1 MPSLRTDDLTTIA
14 QVFRR
19 PKQDHRRRWDL
30 HEGATLRGMTVSA
43 PPETTIRPILPED
56 APALVEI
63 LAHPTVARWW
73 GTFDEERVEKELIVG
88 EPDLRVYAIEV
99 DGHIVG
105 AIQSYEEPEP
115 EFRHAG
121 IDLFLADE
129 MQGHGVGPT
138 AIRLVARRL
147 IEEDGHHRITIDPAA
162 ANEHAISAYEKVGFR
177 RVGTLRRY
185 QRMSDG
191 TWIDGLLMEL
201 LADELID

>member
-1 MPSLRTDDLTTIA
+1 
-14 QVFRR
+14 
-19 PKQDHRRRWDL
+19 
-30 HEGATLRGMTVSA
+30 MTVSA

-56 APALVEI
+56 APALADI
-63 LAHPTVARWW
+63 LAQPGVARWW
-73 GTFDEERVEKELIVG
+73 GAFDQERVEKELIVG

-99 DGHIVG
+99 DGRLVG
-105 AIQSYEEPEP
+105 AIQSYEEAEP

-138 AIRLVARRL
+138 AIRLLARRL
-147 IEEDGHHRITIDPAA
+147 IDEDGHHRIVIDPAA
-162 ANEHAISAYEKVGFR
+162 DNERAISAYEKVGFR
-177 RVGTLRRY
+177 QVGRMRRY
-185 QRMSDG
+185 QRMPDG

>member
-1 MPSLRTDDLTTIA
+1 
-14 QVFRR
+14 
-19 PKQDHRRRWDL
+19 
-30 HEGATLRGMTVSA
+30 MTVSA

-56 APALVEI
+56 APALADI
-63 LAHPTVARWW
+63 LSQPGVARWW
-73 GTFDEERVEKELIVG
+73 GAFDQERVEKELIVG

-99 DGHIVG
+99 DGRLVG
-105 AIQSYEEPEP
+105 AIQSYEEAEP

-138 AIRLVARRL
+138 AIRLLARRL
-147 IEEDGHHRITIDPAA
+147 IDEDGHHRIVIDPAA
-162 ANEHAISAYEKVGFR
+162 DNERAISAYEKVGFR
-177 RVGTLRRY
+177 QVGRMRRY
-185 QRMSDG
+185 QRMPDG

>member
-1 MPSLRTDDLTTIA
+1 
-14 QVFRR
+14 
-19 PKQDHRRRWDL
+19 
-30 HEGATLRGMTVSA
+30 MTVIA

-56 APALVEI
+56 APALTDI
-63 LAHPTVARWW
+63 LAQPSVARWW

-99 DGHIVG
+99 DGRLVG
-105 AIQSYEEPEP
+105 AIQSYEESDP

-129 MQGHGVGPT
+129 TQGHGIGPS
-138 AIRLVARRL
+138 AIRLLARRL
-147 IEEDGHHRITIDPAA
+147 IDEDGHHRIVIDPAA
-162 ANEHAISAYEKVGFR
+162 DNERAISAYEKVGFR
-177 RVGTLRRY
+177 QIGRMRRY
-185 QRMSDG
+185 QRMPDG